1 MKKLFFRW
9 ILLVVAISGI
19 TSAYAQ
25 RQTGVWVS
33 NDAELLLTDKVMMY
47 FEKQSDDCVNVTLI
61 VNDVTKESVK
71 FSKDSVIRGAIPA
84 DFNFEFTSDKNVKV
98 NGRKLIKAEEFEM
111 CEPYDMPIATDKKSI
126 GKRLSEWRLGTIIE
140 FDETTKDIYVE
151 VNTPKNMFLYY
162 ILKDTNYYY
171 LRAARIENVNEGSLF
186 CQNIRLMQQ
195 PATSGEF
202 TLYFSPRNKQD
213 VMGKIDIN
221 LDAFNPDACYSDPNG
236 GIYWSYTSH
245 TPNQIVLNG
254 CDGDTYYINRRL
266 KSHNYVQE
274 WIKHTN

>member
-71 FSKDSVIRGAIPA
+71 FSKDSVIRGDIPA
-84 DFNFEFTSDKNVKV
+84 DFNFEFTSDKNIKV

-126 GKRLSEWRLGTIIE
+126 GKRLSE
-140 FDETTKDIYVE
+140 
-151 VNTPKNMFLYY
+151 
-162 ILKDTNYYY
+162 
-171 LRAARIENVNEGSLF
+171 
-186 CQNIRLMQQ
+186 
-195 PATSGEF
+195 
-202 TLYFSPRNKQD
+202 
-213 VMGKIDIN
+213 
-221 LDAFNPDACYSDPNG
+221 
-236 GIYWSYTSH
+236 
-245 TPNQIVLNG
+245 
-254 CDGDTYYINRRL
+254 
-266 KSHNYVQE
+266 
-274 WIKHTN
+274 